1 MIAPTSWA
9 VVRSGAE
16 YEERT
21 TVSGV
26 RQVLQK
32 SLCCVV
38 RVCVTRGA
46 AW

>member
-1 MIAPTSWA
+1 MIAATSWA

-21 TVSGV
+21 TMSGV

-32 SLCCVV
+32 SLCRVV
-38 RVCVTRGA
+38 RVCITRGA